1 MYMKIFLAVTVLG
14 VAGMF
19 AVGALGLGKY
29 GLLCKMIASTGFIAM
44 AVSAGALETA
54 YGKAVLLGLFFS
66 WWGDLF
72 LGLPSKWFIYGLVVF
87 LLGHV
92 CYGVAFVV
100 HGVDW
105 KWVGAAA
112 VGVAVVAGGV
122 SVWLGDKPGELLYP
136 VYAYM
141 LVISTMVALSFG
153 ARGVGASW
161 WLVVAAVLF
170 YVSDLFVAR
179 SRFVSPGAINGVF
192 GLPLYYGGQIVF
204 AYTCRLV
211 AMGKGIPGQ

>member
-1 MYMKIFLAVTVLG
+1 MYTKFFLAVTVLG
-14 VAGMF
+14 LAGMF

-29 GLLCKMIASTGFIAM
+29 SLVCKMIASTGFIAM
-44 AVSAGALETA
+44 AVAAGGLETA

-72 LGLPSKWFIYGLVVF
+72 LGMSGWFLFGLVAF
-87 LLGHV
+87 LLGHL
-92 CYGVAFVV
+92 CYSAAFLV

-105 KWVGAAA
+105 KWVGTAAL
-112 VGVAVVAGGV
+112 GVAVVAGGV

-141 LVISTMVALSFG
+141 LVISSMVALSFG
-153 ARGVGASW
+153 TRGLGASW
-161 WLVVAAVLF
+161 WLVAAAVLF

-211 AMGKGIPGQ
+211 AMSKGVAGQ